1 MVQAHVEMHVGSARQ
16 DCPVDA
22 RTIVVLVEAHSAST
36 PHFDEGRIDTPI
48 TRSERN
54 TPRFAGTQGHSHCNV
69 KKHISLWWG
78 QDWRPHH
85 KVREKRTTLCRA
97 QGGVP
102 IAMSKRSAILSYWRQ
117 DWRPHHKV
125 REKRTTL
132 CWHRWAS
139 PLQCQK
145 EAHFTLL
152 MAGLTPPSQGQRET
166 HHALLSTGGRPH
178 CNVKKEHIPPWWR
191 QGWRPLRCQKT
202 IPAGSASARTLP
214 PNPSLRFW
222 MDCLFIV
229 CSINVMSA
237 WSTACDTAPFYVA
250 KCTLEP
256 SPRTQACVFKW
267 IVCVKCAA

>member
-1 MVQAHVEMHVGSARQ
+1 MRARLTPPSQSQRKTHHTLQSAGGR
-16 DCPVDA
+16 
-22 RTIVVLVEAHSAST
+22 
-36 PHFDEGRIDTPI
+36 PH
-48 TRSERN
+48 
-54 TPRFAGTQGHSHCNV
+54 CYV
-69 KKHISLWWG
+69 KKKRNFILLKAGLTSPSQG
-78 QDWRPHH
+78 QRETHH
-85 KVREKRTTLCRA
+85 ALLA
-97 QGGVP
+97 QVGVP
-102 IAMSKRSAILSYWRQ
+102 IAMSKRSALHPIDGRIDAPITRSERNAP
-117 DWRPHHKV
+117 RFA
-125 REKRTTL
+125 E
-132 CWHRWAS
+132 HRGAS

-145 EAHFTLL
+145 EAHFTIL

>member
-139 PLQCQK
+139 PLQCKKKAQFYLI
-145 EAHFTLL
+145 EGRIDVPITRSERNAPRF
-152 MAGLTPPSQGQRET
+152 AG
-166 HHALLSTGGRPH
+166 TGGRPH
-178 CNVKKEHIPPWWR
+178 CNVKKKRTSPYWW
-191 QGWRPLRCQKT
+191 QDWRPHHKVREK
-202 IPAGSASARTLP
+202 RT
-214 PNPSLRFW
+214 
-222 MDCLFIV
+222 
-229 CSINVMSA
+229 
-237 WSTACDTAPFYVA
+237 
-250 KCTLEP
+250 TLCWAQEGVP
-256 SPRTQACVFKW
+256 IAM
-267 IVCVKCAA
+267 